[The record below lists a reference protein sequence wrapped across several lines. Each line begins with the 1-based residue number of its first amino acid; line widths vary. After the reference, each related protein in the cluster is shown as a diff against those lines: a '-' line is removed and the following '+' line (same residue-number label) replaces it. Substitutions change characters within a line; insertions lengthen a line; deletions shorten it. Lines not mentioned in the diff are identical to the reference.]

1 MKGLTK
7 NERSNVCI
15 PPAVVCKQNVPADGE
30 KALIA
35 INATYTY

>member
-1 MKGLTK
+1 MKGL
-7 NERSNVCI
+7 SNVCT

-35 INATYTY
+35 INATYNY